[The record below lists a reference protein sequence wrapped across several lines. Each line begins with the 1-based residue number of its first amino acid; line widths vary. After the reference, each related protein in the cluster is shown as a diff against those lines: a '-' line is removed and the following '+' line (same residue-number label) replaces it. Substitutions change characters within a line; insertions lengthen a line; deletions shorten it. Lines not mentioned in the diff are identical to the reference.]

1 MKVIILA
8 AGFGTRLGKLTED
21 TPKPLIKIGEK
32 TVLEHIVDR
41 LRQQG
46 ITEIIVKIHYLPEQ
60 IIKKLGDK
68 VLFYY
73 EPVLFSWNETIKNLK
88 GWINGEAFFLINGDT
103 INELDYLDMLS
114 KHRDD
119 TITAFNDDYRAAG
132 TWIYP
137 KNYFEKEDFL
147 LNLYRPKVIWFDIGQ
162 PERLEAAREHFLNG
176 RKII

>member
-1 MKVIILA
+1 
-8 AGFGTRLGKLTED
+8 
-21 TPKPLIKIGEK
+21 
-32 TVLEHIVDR
+32 
-41 LRQQG
+41 
-46 ITEIIVKIHYLPEQ
+46 
-60 IIKKLGDK
+60 
-68 VLFYY
+68 
-73 EPVLFSWNETIKNLK
+73 
-88 GWINGEAFFLINGDT
+88 
-103 INELDYLDMLS
+103 MLS